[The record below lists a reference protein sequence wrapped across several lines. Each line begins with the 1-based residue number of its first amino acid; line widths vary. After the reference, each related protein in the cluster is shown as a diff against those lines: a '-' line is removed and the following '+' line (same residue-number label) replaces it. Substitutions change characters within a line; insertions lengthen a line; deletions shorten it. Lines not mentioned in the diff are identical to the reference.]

1 MYILLYYWA
10 NKMMMM
16 MMMMMVS
23 TDRTLQV
30 TAAVMSLM
38 AAMTMMTS

>member
-1 MYILLYYWA
+1 
-10 NKMMMM
+10 MMMM

-30 TAAVMSLM
+30 TTRVMSVM